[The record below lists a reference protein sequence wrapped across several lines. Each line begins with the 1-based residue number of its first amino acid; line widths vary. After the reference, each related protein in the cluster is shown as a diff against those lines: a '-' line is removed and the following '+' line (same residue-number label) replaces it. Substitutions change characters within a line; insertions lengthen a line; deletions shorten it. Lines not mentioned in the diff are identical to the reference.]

1 MLYTYLVSLFIIL
14 VGFSAYPLISKRY
27 IGEIG
32 YRKFIPI
39 FLGFSAI
46 GTIIVPFI
54 VYRTFPLDLAYLP
67 LLALLGAMYTLAIYL
82 ILYSLEHYNISIINT
97 IVGSQQV
104 LIALFSSIFF
114 FVSDL
119 NSVLLSFLIVMAGII
134 FLLFNASGKTRFSKY
149 VIFTLIAVLLWVFM
163 WLLFYTINTSVPLLY
178 YAILQSFS
186 FLFCLPVA
194 FLQNRHKS
202 IIYYISD
209 KKLKYIV
216 LAGILNGV
224 ATVVFS
230 FAYKFNAV
238 LTPFVAQLGI
248 PIVVIASFLLLR
260 ERVKKLE
267 LTGIILITIGSFL
280 YILI

>member
-1 MLYTYLVSLFIIL
+1 MLYTYLVSLFVIL
-14 VGFSAYPLISKRY
+14 VGFSAYPLITKKY
-27 IGEIG
+27 IGGVG

-54 VYRTFPLDLAYLP
+54 VYRNFSFDLAYLP
-67 LLALLGAMYTLAIYL
+67 LLALLGAMYTFAMYL
-82 ILYSLEHYNISIINT
+82 MLYSVEHYNISIINT

-104 LIALFSSIFF
+104 LIALFSSVFF
-114 FVSDL
+114 FISDL
-119 NSVLLSFLIVMAGII
+119 NSVILPFLIIMAGVV
-134 FLLFNASGKTRFSKY
+134 FLLFNANGKTRFSRY
-149 VIFTLIAVLLWVFM
+149 VVFTLIAVLLWVFM
-163 WLLFYTINTSVPLLY
+163 WVIFYTINTNLPLLY
-178 YAILQSFS
+178 YAILQSFA

-194 FLQNRHKS
+194 FFQNRHKS
-202 IIYYISD
+202 ISYYISE
-209 KKLKYIV
+209 KKFKYIV

-248 PIVVIASFLLLR
+248 PIVIIASFLFLG
-260 ERVKKLE
+260 ERAKKLG
-267 LTGIILITIGSFL
+267 LIGITLITVGSFL
-280 YILI
+280 YIFI

>member
-1 MLYTYLVSLFIIL
+1 MLYTYLVSLFVIL
-14 VGFSAYPLISKRY
+14 IGFSAYPLISKKY
-27 IGEIG
+27 IRGVG

-46 GTIIVPFI
+46 GAIIVSFI
-54 VYRTFPLDLAYLP
+54 IYRSPSFDLVYLP
-67 LLALLGAMYTLAIYL
+67 LLALLGAMYTFATYL
-82 ILYSLEHYNISIINT
+82 MLYSVEHYNISIINT
-97 IVGSQQV
+97 IVGSQEV
-104 LIALFSSIFF
+104 LIALFSSVFF
-114 FVSDL
+114 FISDL
-119 NSVLLSFLIVMAGII
+119 NLVIPSFLIIMVGII
-134 FLLFNASGKTRFSKY
+134 FLLFNVNGKARFSKY
-149 VIFTLIAVLLWVFM
+149 VAFTLIALLLWVFM
-163 WLLFYTINTSVPLLY
+163 WLLFYTINTSFPLFY
-178 YAILQSFS
+178 YAILQSFA

-194 FLQNRHKS
+194 FFHNKHKS
-202 IIYYISD
+202 ISYYISD
-209 KKLKYIV
+209 KKFKYIA
-216 LAGILNGV
+216 LAGMFNGV